1 MTNEEIKSKLAEMTN
16 AQRKDWYYLANQA
29 MAANKPAMQR
39 MQEAFGSALPGA
51 CWAVMSECYNALT
64 PMEQES
70 YHDRAK
76 QELNAALNVNE
87 NAADEY
93 LEHKKKQRSPL
104 LAIRTKKG
112 LTQTRLA
119 ELSGINA
126 RQIRKI
132 ETGEIKV
139 MNVTVG
145 TMSALANALGVKIED
160 LMNK

>member
-1 MTNEEIKSKLAEMTN
+1 MSNEEIETKLAE
-16 AQRKDWYYLANQA
+16 
-29 MAANKPAMQR
+29 R
-39 MQEAFGSALPGA
+39 M
-51 CWAVMSECYNALT
+51 
-64 PMEQES
+64 
-70 YHDRAK
+70 
-76 QELNAALNVNE
+76 
-87 NAADEY
+87 
-93 LEHKKKQRSPL
+93 KKKKLCPL
-104 LAIRTKKG
+104 LAIRTEKG

-160 LMNK
+160 LLGGT

>member
-1 MTNEEIKSKLAEMTN
+1 MQELEAAKNEKIIWRKIMSNEEIETKLAEKM
-16 AQRKDWYYLANQA
+16 
-29 MAANKPAMQR
+29 
-39 MQEAFGSALPGA
+39 
-51 CWAVMSECYNALT
+51 
-64 PMEQES
+64 
-70 YHDRAK
+70 
-76 QELNAALNVNE
+76 
-87 NAADEY
+87 
-93 LEHKKKQRSPL
+93 KKQLCPL
-104 LAIRTKKG
+104 LAIRTEKG

-160 LMNK
+160 LLGGA